1 MRLINVYKLK
11 QLLLEERA
19 QVPEGRFGDA
29 VRCGIRTALRC
40 MEKCAPVDVVYCK
53 DCQYRS
59 SGNCEHPR
67 HHGILPFAYP
77 FDFCSYGVNKHGN

>member
-1 MRLINVYKLK
+1 MRLINVYELK

-19 QVPEGRFGDA
+19 QVSEGRFGDA

-53 DCQYRS
+53 DCNTVRLVIVS
-59 SGNCEHPR
+59 IRVITGFCLLP
-67 HHGILPFAYP
+67 ILLIF
-77 FDFCSYGVNKHGN
+77 VVME